1 MISRRV
7 LGGLA
12 LIALAA
18 LAGCGDGG
26 VVGADVEVTLK
37 AKDNLRFEPNVIAAK
52 VGQSVNVTIDNAG
65 MAEHAFVIDQLGV
78 NSGRIP
84 AGQQA
89 VVSFTAEKA
98 GSFTF
103 YSSLPGE
110 RTGGMVGTLTVTQ

>member
-7 LGGLA
+7 LGGVA
-12 LIALAA
+12 IIALAA

-26 VVGADVEVTLK
+26 VVGADVDVTLK

-65 MAEHAFVIDQLGV
+65 MAEHTFVLDQFGV

-89 VVSFTAEKA
+89 VVSFTADKA
-98 GSFTF
+98 GSYTF

-110 RTGGMVGTLTVTQ
+110 RTGGMVGTLTVAQ